1 MPDQPPVRR
10 YRVSYLLTAW
20 TDAGP
25 PGTGEHEL
33 LGAILVGCATAGLIP
48 DECLHGTLAKA
59 GEPVPFTCAGKERAC
74 DATPIWTC
82 LGVPARTALDLVVV
96 APVVPPLATELAP
109 AVRSI
114 SLGARR
120 DPDGSGQMGP

>member
-1 MPDQPPVRR
+1 
-10 YRVSYLLTAW
+10 
-20 TDAGP
+20 
-25 PGTGEHEL
+25 
-33 LGAILVGCATAGLIP
+33 
-48 DECLHGTLAKA
+48 
-59 GEPVPFTCAGKERAC
+59 VPFTCAGQERAC

-120 DPDGSGQMGP
+120 DPDGVRTDGAQTYGTRTAKPEHRITEA